1 MTDAR
6 HRPVEQIARACAG
19 ARARWSIERLAKAQ
33 RVEHRDRP
41 CSDRED
47 VAQDAPHAGRRPLK
61 RLHRARMV
69 VRLHLERAHQTAP
82 HVDRTR
88 ILTGTHHHVLT
99 LRRQR
104 PQQLL
109 GVLVRT
115 VLAPQQ
121 RVHRQLHLIGRAI
134 LLLADQL
141 ILGAGQPELQRVL
154 ERREHRA
161 IGHARPQPSG
171 ASTRRSSAHRS
182 SRPPTRRS
190 HARDG
195 ASSRTRSP
203 ARCSP
208 RRCRTPSR

>member
-6 HRPVEQIARACAG
+6 HRPVEQITRASAG
-19 ARARWSIERLAKAQ
+19 ARAQRSIERLAKAQ
-33 RVEHRDRP
+33 RVEHRDRSR
-41 CSDRED
+41 SDRED
-47 VAQDAPHAGRRPLK
+47 VAQDAPHTRRRPLK

-69 VRLHLERAHQTAP
+69 VRLDLERAHQTAP

-88 ILTGTHHHVLT
+88 VLARTHHHIPT

-109 GVLVRT
+109 RVLVRT

-121 RVHRQLHLIGRAI
+121 RIHRQLHLIGRAI
-134 LLLADQL
+134 LLFADQL
-141 ILGAGQPELQRVL
+141 ILGARQPELQRVL
-154 ERREHRA
+154 DRREHRA
-161 IGHARPQPSG
+161 VRHAHPQPSG

-190 HARDG
+190 RARDG
-195 ASSRTRSP
+195 ASTRTHFL

-208 RRCRTPSR
+208 PRCRAPSR